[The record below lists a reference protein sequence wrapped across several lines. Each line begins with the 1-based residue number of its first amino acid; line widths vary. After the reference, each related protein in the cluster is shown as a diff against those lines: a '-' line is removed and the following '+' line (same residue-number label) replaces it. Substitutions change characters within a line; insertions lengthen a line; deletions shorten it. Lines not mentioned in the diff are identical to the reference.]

1 MKRKYQGLFS
11 IMLIFFT
18 LIATV
23 LYAWQVFGKMGNGI
37 RIGRLKSLPDVT
49 GPGPATVK
57 EMGRLEKSMAGL
69 VYPSKSDP
77 TAVNLK
83 LWGYQPMQ
91 SIQRTARSRQADLP
105 GRMDY
110 SLTFAFAS
118 KMKRLCI
125 INGSFYSEGSEL
137 PGGGKIVKIEP
148 KRVLV
153 NKHRLTQWIPLA
165 EKITEAREENMRKS
179 KKKN

>member
-11 IMLIFFT
+11 IMLILFA

-23 LYAWQVFGKMGNGI
+23 LYTWRVFGKMGNGL
-37 RIGRLKSLPDVT
+37 RISRLKSLPDIT

-57 EMGRLEKSMAGL
+57 DMCQLEKSMASL
-69 VYPSKSDP
+69 VYPSKSEP

-91 SIQRTARSRQADLP
+91 TIRRTALNRQAAP
-105 GRMDY
+105 PSRMDY
-110 SLTFAFAS
+110 SLTFAFSS
-118 KMKRLCI
+118 KKKRLCI

-137 PGGGKIVKIEP
+137 PGGGEIVKIDP
-148 KRVLV
+148 KRVLI
-153 NKHRLTQWIPLA
+153 NKHRFTQWIPLA
-165 EKITEAREENMRKS
+165 EKITEAREGSNRK
-179 KKKN
+179 K

>member
-11 IMLIFFT
+11 ILLILFT

-23 LYAWQVFGKMGNGI
+23 IYTWRVFGKMGNGL
-37 RIGRLKSLPDVT
+37 RISRLKSLPNIT

-57 EMGRLEKSMAGL
+57 EMCQLEKSMASL
-69 VYPSKSDP
+69 VYPSKYEP

-91 SIQRTARSRQADLP
+91 TTRRTAPNRQAAP
-105 GRMDY
+105 PSRMDY

-125 INGSFYSEGSEL
+125 INGSLYSEGSKL
-137 PGGGKIVKIEP
+137 PEGGEIVKIEP

-153 NKHRLTQWIPLA
+153 NKHRFTQWIPLA
-165 EKITEAREENMRKS
+165 EKITESREGNMGKN

>member
-11 IMLIFFT
+11 IMLILFT

-23 LYAWQVFGKMGNGI
+23 LYAWQVFGTTGNGL
-37 RIGRLKSLPDVT
+37 RVNRLKSLPDIIS
-49 GPGPATVK
+49 PGPAIVK
-57 EMGRLEKSMAGL
+57 EMSRLGKSMVSL
-69 VYPSKSDP
+69 VYPSISEP

-91 SIQRTARSRQADLP
+91 SIKRTVSNCQAAP
-105 GRMDY
+105 PSRMDY
-110 SLTFAFAS
+110 SLTFAFSS
-118 KMKRLCI
+118 KKKRLCI

-148 KRVLV
+148 KQVLV
-153 NKHRLTQWIPLA
+153 NKHRLTRWIPLA
-165 EKITEAREENMRKS
+165 EKTAAAREE
-179 KKKN
+179 